1 MEEKNHKIL
10 DGISSLTEIA
20 SLGETDSNFFMEV
33 KEYSVKRTFDIQE
46 PSFTIIINDLN
57 YNISV
62 TGGKFDEI
70 LSLERMQKNIKNT
83 SKINLENSS
92 TIIIFINELPI
103 IEKLD
108 KILDLSKNIAVFIE
122 FLFENYFNA
131 TSLHL
136 IYSSSASC
144 PGLPLHILRLIESD
158 RIKTLEGITI
168 NNIISYAASIS
179 LETYNILAGLP
190 NLKEYSMNII
200 SSTIRHPKMERKLTT
215 FFHYLKQ
222 KNDCILK
229 VTTNVDIEKDELLN
243 TILKECEK
251 INLVVN
257 IKTNTTINDSLL
269 PTIIN
274 ISPYN
279 IPNFIYH
286 ITKIEMAL
294 NLFDDYN
301 HLQQIL
307 TVCYNLENII
317 IYVTPEFIDD
327 ILEKETTSEG
337 IRNIVKNA
345 FSFHGS
351 LKKLNSI
358 FINFEKS
365 IRKVSDG
372 KKSFIAFL
380 FNAIMSVMPEKVTT
394 MSMENVDF
402 INIGNSRMITMKF
415 PFITRLSLCN
425 CENIPYDM
433 LEKLNYLRYVSI
445 YGDIRINIPS
455 WVEIVIFRYNI
466 DGEEE
471 EEEDEEETNVDD
483 NKKKE
488 IFDSF
493 YEYRINGNN
502 DVKREIVTKENSE
515 ESNNKKNDENRPDE
529 YYHKIMNRSFKS
541 SIRYIPEGCS
551 TDYIVFFDDIFRWH
565 DYLEILDLF
574 PLYT

>member
-229 VTTNVDIEKDELLN
+229 EKKEFMKTQSETAQQRFKEYMNERNKTLEEAYSVLDNKIKSLSKNARMLVTKIYNLHKKESLS
-243 TILKECEK
+243 LKQKYKEGHK
-251 INLVVN
+251 LISN
-257 IKTNTTINDSLL
+257 SLYGDVEEA
-269 PTIIN
+269 
-274 ISPYN
+274 SPY
-279 IPNFIYH
+279 IQSGFFAKNFGGEFG
-286 ITKIEMAL
+286 ITF
-294 NLFDDYN
+294 NDY
-301 HLQQIL
+301 
-307 TVCYNLENII
+307 
-317 IYVTPEFIDD
+317 P
-327 ILEKETTSEG
+327 
-337 IRNIVKNA
+337 
-345 FSFHGS
+345 
-351 LKKLNSI
+351 
-358 FINFEKS
+358 
-365 IRKVSDG
+365 
-372 KKSFIAFL
+372 
-380 FNAIMSVMPEKVTT
+380 
-394 MSMENVDF
+394 
-402 INIGNSRMITMKF
+402 
-415 PFITRLSLCN
+415 LS
-425 CENIPYDM
+425 
-433 LEKLNYLRYVSI
+433 SI
-445 YGDIRINIPS
+445 YPPAS
-455 WVEIVIFRYNI
+455 A
-466 DGEEE
+466 
-471 EEEDEEETNVDD
+471 
-483 NKKKE
+483 
-488 IFDSF
+488 
-493 YEYRINGNN
+493 
-502 DVKREIVTKENSE
+502 
-515 ESNNKKNDENRPDE
+515 
-529 YYHKIMNRSFKS
+529 YY
-541 SIRYIPEGCS
+541 
-551 TDYIVFFDDIFRWH
+551 V
-565 DYLEILDLF
+565 
-574 PLYT
+574 